1 MTALATMA
9 RTWPMLAA
17 FGAGLV
23 LLALSAGAGGAAG
36 GVLAAVGVAALAW
49 GVLSLHRGRP
59 VLPGAALGVGV
70 ALLVGAAVLVGT
82 GLAGTAGVA
91 AGPLLAAS
99 VFAAVVA
106 GNAALVLRRRA
117 RAMGP
122 GAAVNGAP
130 DAAGRPAIDGR
141 RSLVGLVAGALLV
154 AGLATP
160 ALAATEAGRLA
171 VPHGE
176 HGGAGS
182 SSTPDPAHH
191 H

>member
-9 RTWPMLAA
+9 RTWPKLAA

-23 LLALSAGAGGAAG
+23 LLALAAGAGGPAG
-36 GVLAAVGVAALAW
+36 GVLAGVGIAALAW
-49 GVLSLHRGRP
+49 GVLSLHLGRP
-59 VLPGAALGVGV
+59 IAPGATLAVGV
-70 ALLVGAAVLVGT
+70 ALLVGAAALVGS
-82 GLAGTAGVA
+82 GFAGTAGVP

-106 GNAALVLRRRA
+106 AQAAAVVRRRSRAGTPSQAKGLPDGA
-117 RAMGP
+117 RRA
-122 GAAVNGAP
+122 
-130 DAAGRPAIDGR
+130 AIDGR
-141 RSLVGLVAGALLV
+141 LSLAGLVAGALLV
-154 AGLATP
+154 AALATP

-176 HGGAGS
+176 HSGWGS
-182 SSTPDPAHH
+182 SSTTEPAHH

>member
-1 MTALATMA
+1 MTALAKMA

-23 LLALSAGAGGAAG
+23 LLAVAAGAGGPAG
-36 GVLAAVGVAALAW
+36 GVLAGVGVAALAW
-49 GVLSLHRGRP
+49 GVLSLHLGRP
-59 VLPGAALGVGV
+59 LAPAAALAVGV
-70 ALLVGAAVLVGT
+70 ALLVGAALLVGS
-82 GLAGTAGVA
+82 GLSGAAGVP

-106 GNAALVLRRRA
+106 GHAGFILRRRA
-117 RAMGP
+117 RTATP
-122 GAAVNGAP
+122 ARAKGAP
-130 DAAGRPAIDGR
+130 DAAGRAVVDGR
-141 RSLVGLVAGALLV
+141 LSLVGLVAGALLV

-160 ALAATEAGRLA
+160 AIAATEAGRLA

-176 HGGAGS
+176 HSGWGS
-182 SSTPDPAHH
+182 SSTTAPGHH